1 MRRRTNDGGQ
11 VVPLLL
17 VVLGLAVAAALLVGE
32 VGVAAA
38 RRAHA
43 QTAADAAALAGA
55 LFVTDSGAGEGE
67 ARRVAADNGA
77 VVEAFAVDGATV
89 TVTVRLGEARA
100 SASAEASPVA
110 GALSPPG
117 GGDRSGLA
125 PALLAALARADAL
138 LGRPVA
144 VVEGRGLEVEVSP
157 DAVSGLL
164 AVGSEAGLCR
174 LQPPT
179 HPVHFTTCPPTSP
192 A

>member
-1 MRRRTNDGGQ
+1 MRRPTNDGGQ
-11 VVPLLL
+11 AVPLLL

-55 LFVTDSGAGEGE
+55 LSVAVPAAAEAE
-67 ARRVAADNGA
+67 ARRVATDNGA
-77 VVEAFAVDGATV
+77 VVESFAVGGATV
-89 TVTVRLGEARA
+89 TVTVRLGGARA

-144 VVEGRGLEVEVSP
+144 VVGGRGLEVEVSP

-164 AVGSEAGLCR
+164 SVGSDAGLCS
-174 LQPPT
+174 LPPPT
-179 HPVHFTTCPPTSP
+179 HPIHFTTCPPTSP